1 MKIICIG
8 KNYRETIENFD
19 KTTVQPIVVF
29 MKPDTAIHN
38 LEIPYYI
45 PDFTQDLHYEI
56 ELVLKINQNGKCIS
70 EKFAHKYYDEI
81 AVGIDFTAWD
91 LQANLS
97 QKGLPWELAK
107 AFDGSAIVGK
117 FVSKETIES
126 SSSIQ
131 FHLDKNGTTVQKGNT
146 TQMLRDFDVII
157 SEVSQFFTLRKGDL
171 IFTGTPKGAGKVT
184 TGDVLEGFL
193 MGEKGFSLKIRWFR
207 N

>member
-8 KNYRETIENFD
+8 KNYHETIEKFD

-29 MKPDTAIHN
+29 IKPDTAIHN

-81 AVGIDFTAWD
+81 AVGIDFTACD
-91 LQANLS
+91 LQVELS

-131 FHLDKNGTTVQKGNT
+131 FHLDKNGSTVQKGNT
-146 TQMLRDFDVII
+146 TQMLRGFDVII
-157 SEVSQFFTLRKGDL
+157 SEVSQYFTLRKGDL
-171 IFTGTPKGAGKVT
+171 IFTGTPKGAGRVVA
-184 TGDVLEGFL
+184 GDVLEGFL
-193 MGEKGFSLKIRWFR
+193 GGEKGFSLKIR
-207 N
+207 

>member
-8 KNYRETIENFD
+8 KNYRETIEKFD

-45 PDFTQDLHYEI
+45 PDFTQNLHYEI

-81 AVGIDFTAWD
+81 ALGIDFTACD
-91 LQANLS
+91 LKVELS

-131 FHLDKNGTTVQKGNT
+131 FHLDKNGSTVQKGNT
-146 TQMLRDFDVII
+146 TQMLRGFDVII
-157 SEVSQFFTLRKGDL
+157 SEVSQYFTLRKGDL
-171 IFTGTPKGAGKVT
+171 IFTGTPKGAGRVVA
-184 TGDVLEGFL
+184 GDVLEGFL
-193 MGEKGFSLKIRWFR
+193 GGEKGFSLKIR
-207 N
+207 

>member
-8 KNYRETIENFD
+8 KNYRETIETFD

-38 LEIPYYI
+38 LEIPYYL
-45 PDFTQDLHYEI
+45 PDFTQNLHYEI

-81 AVGIDFTAWD
+81 AVGIDFTACD
-91 LQANLS
+91 LQVDLS

-117 FVSKETIES
+117 FVSKETFES

-131 FHLDKNGTTVQKGNT
+131 FHLDKNGTTVQEGNT
-146 TQMLRDFDVII
+146 TQMLRGFDVII
-157 SEVSQFFTLRKGDL
+157 SEVSQYFTLRKGDL
-171 IFTGTPKGAGKVT
+171 IFTGTPKGAGRVIA
-184 TGDVLEGFL
+184 GDVLEGFL
-193 MGEKGFSLKIRWFR
+193 GGEKGFSLKIR
-207 N
+207 

>member
-8 KNYRETIENFD
+8 KNYRETIEKFD

-45 PDFTQDLHYEI
+45 PDFTKDLHYEI

-81 AVGIDFTAWD
+81 AVGIDFTACD
-91 LQANLS
+91 LQVDLS

-131 FHLDKNGTTVQKGNT
+131 FHLDKNGSTVQKGNT
-146 TQMLRDFDVII
+146 TQMLRGFDVII

-171 IFTGTPKGAGKVT
+171 IFTGIPKGAGRVAA
-184 TGDVLEGFL
+184 GDVLEGFL
-193 MGEKGFSLKIRWFR
+193 GGEKGFSLKIR
-207 N
+207 

>member
-1 MKIICIG
+1 MKVICIG
-8 KNYRETIENFD
+8 KNYRETIEKID

-45 PDFTQDLHYEI
+45 PDFTQNLHYEI

-81 AVGIDFTAWD
+81 AVGIDFTACD
-91 LQANLS
+91 LQVELS

-117 FVSKETIES
+117 FVYKETFES

-131 FHLDKNGTTVQKGNT
+131 FHLDKNGTTVQEGNT
-146 TQMLRDFDVII
+146 IQMLRDFDVII

-171 IFTGTPKGAGKVT
+171 IFTGTPKGAGRVAA
-184 TGDVLEGFL
+184 GDVLEGFL
-193 MGEKGFSLKIRWFR
+193 GGEKGFSLKIR
-207 N
+207 

>member
-8 KNYRETIENFD
+8 KNYRETIKTFD

-29 MKPDTAIHN
+29 IKPDTAIHN
-38 LEIPYYI
+38 LEIPYYL

-81 AVGIDFTAWD
+81 AVGIDFTACD
-91 LQANLS
+91 LQADLS

-107 AFDGSAIVGK
+107 SFDGSAIVGK
-117 FVSKETIES
+117 FVSKETFES

-131 FHLDKNGTTVQKGNT
+131 FHLDKNDSTVQKGNT

-157 SEVSQFFTLRKGDL
+157 SEVSQYFTLRKGDL
-171 IFTGTPKGAGKVT
+171 IFTGTPKGAGRVT

-193 MGEKGFSLKIRWFR
+193 MGEKGFSLKIR
-207 N
+207 

>member
-1 MKIICIG
+1 
-8 KNYRETIENFD
+8 
-19 KTTVQPIVVF
+19 

-38 LEIPYYI
+38 LEIPYYL
-45 PDFTQDLHYEI
+45 PDFTQNLHYEI

-81 AVGIDFTAWD
+81 AVGIDFTACD
-91 LQANLS
+91 VKVELS

-131 FHLDKNGTTVQKGNT
+131 FHLDKNGSTVQKGNT
-146 TQMLRDFDVII
+146 TQMLRGFDVII
-157 SEVSQFFTLRKGDL
+157 SEVSQYFTLRKGDL

-193 MGEKGFSLKIRWFR
+193 MGEKGFSLKIR
-207 N
+207 

>member
-8 KNYRETIENFD
+8 KNYRETIETFD

-45 PDFTQDLHYEI
+45 PDFTKDLHYEI

-81 AVGIDFTAWD
+81 AVGIDFTACD
-91 LQANLS
+91 LQVELS
-97 QKGLPWELAK
+97 PKGLPWELAK

-131 FHLDKNGTTVQKGNT
+131 FHLDKNGSTVQKGNT
-146 TQMLRDFDVII
+146 TQMLRGFDVII
-157 SEVSQFFTLRKGDL
+157 SEVSRYFTLRKGDL

-193 MGEKGFSLKIRWFR
+193 GGEKGFSLKIR
-207 N
+207 

>member
-8 KNYRETIENFD
+8 KNYRETIETFD

-38 LEIPYYI
+38 LEIPYYL
-45 PDFTQDLHYEI
+45 PDFTQNLHYEI

-81 AVGIDFTAWD
+81 AVGIDFTACD
-91 LQANLS
+91 LQVELS

-131 FHLDKNGTTVQKGNT
+131 FHLDKNGSTVQKGNT
-146 TQMLRDFDVII
+146 TQMLRGFDVII

-171 IFTGTPKGAGKVT
+171 IFTGTPKGAGRVAA
-184 TGDVLEGFL
+184 GDVLEGFL
-193 MGEKGFSLKIRWFR
+193 MGEKGFSLKIR
-207 N
+207 

>member
-8 KNYRETIENFD
+8 KNYRETIETFD

-81 AVGIDFTAWD
+81 AVGIDFTACD
-91 LQANLS
+91 LQADLS
-97 QKGLPWELAK
+97 QKGLSWELAK

-117 FVSKETIES
+117 FVSKETFES

-131 FHLDKNGTTVQKGNT
+131 FHLDKNGSTVQEGKT
-146 TQMLRDFDVII
+146 TQMLRGFDTII
-157 SEVSQFFTLRKGDL
+157 AEVSQYFTLRKGDL
-171 IFTGTPKGAGKVT
+171 IFTGTPKGAGRVAA
-184 TGDVLEGFL
+184 GDVLEGFL
-193 MGEKGFSLKIRWFR
+193 GGEKGFSLKIR
-207 N
+207 

>member
-8 KNYRETIENFD
+8 KNYRETIETFD

-38 LEIPYYI
+38 LEIPYYL
-45 PDFTQDLHYEI
+45 PDFTQNLHYEI

-81 AVGIDFTAWD
+81 AVGIDFTACD
-91 LQANLS
+91 VKVELS

-131 FHLDKNGTTVQKGNT
+131 FHLDKNGSTVQKGNT
-146 TQMLRDFDVII
+146 TQMLRGFDVII

-193 MGEKGFSLKIRWFR
+193 MGEKGFSLKIR
-207 N
+207 

>member
-8 KNYRETIENFD
+8 KNYRETIETFD

-45 PDFTQDLHYEI
+45 PDFTKDLHYEI

-81 AVGIDFTAWD
+81 AVGIDFTACD
-91 LQANLS
+91 LQVELS

-117 FVSKETIES
+117 FVSKETFES

-131 FHLDKNGTTVQKGNT
+131 FHLDKNGSTVQKGNT

-171 IFTGTPKGAGKVT
+171 IFTGTPKGAGRVAA
-184 TGDVLEGFL
+184 GDVLEGFL
-193 MGEKGFSLKIRWFR
+193 GGEKGFSLKIR
-207 N
+207 

>member
-8 KNYRETIENFD
+8 KNYRETIEKFD

-38 LEIPYYI
+38 LEIPYYL
-45 PDFTQDLHYEI
+45 PDFTKDLHYEI

-81 AVGIDFTAWD
+81 AVGIDFTACD
-91 LQANLS
+91 LQVELS

-131 FHLDKNGTTVQKGNT
+131 FHLDKNGSTVQEGNT
-146 TQMLRDFDVII
+146 TQMLRGFDVII

-193 MGEKGFSLKIRWFR
+193 MGEKGFSLKIK
-207 N
+207 

>member
-8 KNYRETIENFD
+8 KNYRETIETFD

-38 LEIPYYI
+38 LEIPYYL
-45 PDFTQDLHYEI
+45 PDFTQDLRYER

-81 AVGIDFTAWD
+81 AVGIDFTACD
-91 LQANLS
+91 LQVELS

-131 FHLDKNGTTVQKGNT
+131 FHLDKNSTTVQEGNT
-146 TQMLRDFDVII
+146 IQMLRDFDVII

-193 MGEKGFSLKIRWFR
+193 MGEKGFSLKIR
-207 N
+207 

>member
-8 KNYRETIENFD
+8 RNYRETIEENNQ
-19 KTTVQPIVVF
+19 TPLQPIVVF

-45 PDFTQDLHYEI
+45 PDFTQDLYYEI

-81 AVGIDFTAWD
+81 AVGIDFTACD
-91 LQANLS
+91 LQADLS

-107 AFDGSAIVGK
+107 SFDGSAIVGK
-117 FVSKETIES
+117 FVSKETFKS

-131 FHLDKNGTTVQKGNT
+131 FHLDKNGSTVQKGNT

-171 IFTGTPKGAGKVT
+171 IFTGTPKGAGRVAV
-184 TGDVLEGFL
+184 GDVLEGFL
-193 MGEKGFSLKIRWFR
+193 MGEKGFSLKIR
-207 N
+207 

>member
-8 KNYRETIENFD
+8 KNYHETIEKFD

-38 LEIPYYI
+38 LEIPYYL
-45 PDFTQDLHYEI
+45 PDFTQNLHYEI

-81 AVGIDFTAWD
+81 AVGIDFTACD
-91 LQANLS
+91 VKVELS

-131 FHLDKNGTTVQKGNT
+131 FHLDKNGSTVQKGNT
-146 TQMLRDFDVII
+146 TQMLRGFDVII
-157 SEVSQFFTLRKGDL
+157 SEVSQYFTLRKGDL

-184 TGDVLEGFL
+184 TGDVLEGFF
-193 MGEKGFSLKIRWFR
+193 MGEKGFSLKIR
-207 N
+207 

>member
-8 KNYRETIENFD
+8 KNYRETIEKFD

-45 PDFTQDLHYEI
+45 PDFTQDLYYEI

-81 AVGIDFTAWD
+81 AVGIDFTACD
-91 LQANLS
+91 LHTDLS

-131 FHLDKNGTTVQKGNT
+131 FHLDKNGSTVQKGNT
-146 TQMLRDFDVII
+146 TQMLRGFDVII

-171 IFTGTPKGAGKVT
+171 IFTGTPKGAGRVT

-193 MGEKGFSLKIRWFR
+193 MGEKGFSLKIR
-207 N
+207 

>member
-8 KNYRETIENFD
+8 KNYHETIEKFD

-45 PDFTQDLHYEI
+45 PDFTQDLYYEI

-81 AVGIDFTAWD
+81 AVGIDFTACD
-91 LQANLS
+91 LHTDLS

-131 FHLDKNGTTVQKGNT
+131 FHLDKNGSTVQKGNT
-146 TQMLRDFDVII
+146 TQMLRGFDVII

-193 MGEKGFSLKIRWFR
+193 MGEKGFSLKIR
-207 N
+207 

>member
-8 KNYRETIENFD
+8 KNYRETIEKFD

-45 PDFTQDLHYEI
+45 PDFTQDLYYEI

-81 AVGIDFTAWD
+81 AVGIDFTACD
-91 LQANLS
+91 LHTDLS

-131 FHLDKNGTTVQKGNT
+131 FHLDKNGTTVQEGNT
-146 TQMLRDFDVII
+146 TQMLRSFDVII

-193 MGEKGFSLKIRWFR
+193 GGEKGFSLKIR
-207 N
+207 

>member
-8 KNYRETIENFD
+8 KNYRETIEKFD

-29 MKPDTAIHN
+29 IKPDTAIHN
-38 LEIPYYI
+38 LEIPYYL

-81 AVGIDFTAWD
+81 AVGIDFTACD
-91 LQANLS
+91 LHTDLS

-131 FHLDKNGTTVQKGNT
+131 FHLDKNDSTVQKGNT

-193 MGEKGFSLKIRWFR
+193 MGEKGFSLKIR
-207 N
+207 

>member
-8 KNYRETIENFD
+8 KNYRETIEKFD

-45 PDFTQDLHYEI
+45 PDFTKDLHYEI

-70 EKFAHKYYDEI
+70 KKFAHKYYDEI
-81 AVGIDFTAWD
+81 AVGIDFTACD
-91 LQANLS
+91 LQVELS

-126 SSSIQ
+126 SSPIQ
-131 FHLDKNGTTVQKGNT
+131 FHLDKNGTTVQEGNT
-146 TQMLRDFDVII
+146 TQMLRGFDVII
-157 SEVSQFFTLRKGDL
+157 SEVSQYFTLRKGDL

-193 MGEKGFSLKIRWFR
+193 GGEKGFSLKIR
-207 N
+207 

>member
-8 KNYRETIENFD
+8 KNYRETIEKID

-70 EKFAHKYYDEI
+70 EKFAHKYYEEI
-81 AVGIDFTAWD
+81 AVGIDFTACD
-91 LQANLS
+91 LQVELS
-97 QKGLPWELAK
+97 KKGLPWELAK

-131 FHLDKNGTTVQKGNT
+131 FHLDKNGSTVQKGNT

-171 IFTGTPKGAGKVT
+171 IFTGTPKGAGRVAA
-184 TGDVLEGFL
+184 GDVLEGFL
-193 MGEKGFSLKIRWFR
+193 MGEKGFSLKIR
-207 N
+207 

>member
-8 KNYRETIENFD
+8 KNYHETIEKFN

-45 PDFTQDLHYEI
+45 PDFTKDLHYEI

-81 AVGIDFTAWD
+81 AVGIDFTACD
-91 LQANLS
+91 LQADLS

-126 SSSIQ
+126 SSPIQ
-131 FHLDKNGTTVQKGNT
+131 FHLDKNGSTVQEGNT
-146 TQMLRDFDVII
+146 AEMLRGFDVII
-157 SEVSQFFTLRKGDL
+157 SEVSQYFTLRKGDL
-171 IFTGTPKGAGKVT
+171 IFTGAPKGARKAVA
-184 TGDVLEGFL
+184 GDLLEGFL
-193 MGEKGFSLKIRWFR
+193 GEEKSFSLKIR
-207 N
+207 

>member
-8 KNYRETIENFD
+8 KNYHETIEKFD

-38 LEIPYYI
+38 LEIPYYL
-45 PDFTQDLHYEI
+45 PDFTKDLHYEI

-81 AVGIDFTAWD
+81 AVGIDFTACD
-91 LQANLS
+91 LQADLS

-126 SSSIQ
+126 SSPIQ
-131 FHLDKNGTTVQKGNT
+131 FHLDKNGSTVQEGNT
-146 TQMLRDFDVII
+146 AEMLRGFDVII
-157 SEVSQFFTLRKGDL
+157 SEVSQYFTLRKGDL
-171 IFTGTPKGAGKVT
+171 IFTGTPKGAGRVAA
-184 TGDVLEGFL
+184 GDVLEGFL
-193 MGEKGFSLKIRWFR
+193 MGEKGFSLKIR
-207 N
+207 

>member
-1 MKIICIG
+1 MKVICIG
-8 KNYRETIENFD
+8 KNYRETIEKID
-19 KTTVQPIVVF
+19 KTTVHPIVVF

-45 PDFTQDLHYEI
+45 PDFTQDLNYEI

-81 AVGIDFTAWD
+81 AVGIDFTACD
-91 LQANLS
+91 LQAELS

-131 FHLDKNGTTVQKGNT
+131 FHLDKNGTTVQEGNT
-146 TQMLRDFDVII
+146 TQMLRGFDVII

-171 IFTGTPKGAGKVT
+171 IFTGTPKGAGRVIA
-184 TGDVLEGFL
+184 GDVLEGFL
-193 MGEKGFSLKIRWFR
+193 GGEKGFSLKIR
-207 N
+207 

>member
-8 KNYRETIENFD
+8 KNYRETIEKFD

-38 LEIPYYI
+38 LEIPYYL
-45 PDFTQDLHYEI
+45 PDFTKDLHYEI

-81 AVGIDFTAWD
+81 AVGIDFTACD
-91 LQANLS
+91 LQVELS

-117 FVSKETIES
+117 FVSKETFES

-131 FHLDKNGTTVQKGNT
+131 FHLDKNSTTVQEGNT
-146 TQMLRDFDVII
+146 IQMLRDFDVII

-193 MGEKGFSLKIRWFR
+193 MGEKGFSLKIR
-207 N
+207 

>member
-8 KNYRETIENFD
+8 KNYRETIEKID

-70 EKFAHKYYDEI
+70 EKFAHKYYEEI
-81 AVGIDFTAWD
+81 AVGIDFTACD
-91 LQANLS
+91 LQVELS
-97 QKGLPWELAK
+97 KKGLPWELAK

-117 FVSKETIES
+117 FVYKETFES
-126 SSSIQ
+126 SSSIH
-131 FHLDKNGTTVQKGNT
+131 FHLDKNGTTVQEGNT
-146 TQMLRDFDVII
+146 IQMLRDFDVII

-171 IFTGTPKGAGKVT
+171 IFTGTPKGAGRVAA
-184 TGDVLEGFL
+184 GDVLEGFL
-193 MGEKGFSLKIRWFR
+193 GGEKGFSLKIR
-207 N
+207 

>member
-8 KNYRETIENFD
+8 KNYRETIETFD

-45 PDFTQDLHYEI
+45 PDFTKDLHYEI

-81 AVGIDFTAWD
+81 ALGIDFTACD
-91 LQANLS
+91 LKVELS

-131 FHLDKNGTTVQKGNT
+131 FHLDKNGSTVQKGNT
-146 TQMLRDFDVII
+146 TQMLRGFDVII

-171 IFTGTPKGAGKVT
+171 IFTGTPKGAGRVAV
-184 TGDVLEGFL
+184 GDVLEGFL
-193 MGEKGFSLKIRWFR
+193 MGEKGFSLKIR
-207 N
+207 

>member
-8 KNYRETIENFD
+8 KNYHETIEKFD

-29 MKPDTAIHN
+29 IKPDTAIHN

-81 AVGIDFTAWD
+81 AVGIDFTACD
-91 LQANLS
+91 LKVELS

-117 FVSKETIES
+117 FVSKEAFES

-131 FHLDKNGTTVQKGNT
+131 FHLDKNGSTVQKGNT

-171 IFTGTPKGAGKVT
+171 IFTGTPKGAGRVAA
-184 TGDVLEGFL
+184 GDVLEGFL
-193 MGEKGFSLKIRWFR
+193 GGEKGFSLKIR
-207 N
+207 

>member
-8 KNYRETIENFD
+8 KNYRETIEENNQ
-19 KTTVQPIVVF
+19 TPSQPIVVF

-81 AVGIDFTAWD
+81 AVGIDFTACD
-91 LQANLS
+91 LQVELS

-107 AFDGSAIVGK
+107 SFDGSAIVGK
-117 FVSKETIES
+117 FVSKETFES

-131 FHLDKNGTTVQKGNT
+131 FHLDKNGSTVQNGNT
-146 TQMLRDFDVII
+146 IQMLRGFDVII
-157 SEVSQFFTLRKGDL
+157 SEVSQYFTLRKGDL

-193 MGEKGFSLKIRWFR
+193 MGEKGFSLKIR
-207 N
+207 